1 LGSGKTRDRKINMN
15 ITKGLNNPSDKNA
28 TLEKEETSAAMS
40 IQKALDNLNHSM
52 SRFERR
58 SSIPFE
64 AFLNELVANPSVVI
78 RNVFQIFHDMIKA
91 YVGEGIEEYPD
102 DPESIHYVQ
111 YDCTKL
117 FVEGADYP
125 FFADRLFAN
134 RLISLV
140 EALKRGAQQNKI
152 YIFKGPP
159 GCGKSTFL
167 NNLLMKFEEY
177 ANTNAGLRYETVWHF
192 DRKILKDFRNYDTHP
207 VLEKLSRL
215 LEGTLPDQSEQTP
228 EDKLQNSLQGSE
240 AYTAAHY
247 SPRLLD
253 EFIEVPC
260 PSHDNP
266 LLMIPKHHRREFLDD
281 LFKNNEFKWKLAT
294 EKEYDWVFRDNPCTI
309 CSSLYEA
316 LLDRLQSPQKVFDML
331 YSRPYRFNRRLG
343 EGISVFNPGDKPLGR
358 SVINN
363 PILQKH
369 IDSLLRDSTRVQYIY
384 SRYAKTNNG
393 VYALMDVKS
402 HNTER
407 LSELHNIISEGVHK
421 VEDIEENVNS
431 LLLAVMNPEDEKNIQ
446 EFQSFLDRVEYI
458 TIPYVMDLATEVEIY
473 REIFGKHIDE
483 RFLPRVLHNFAR
495 VIISTRLNQKSEAML
510 EWINDPNKYRL
521 YCDENLQLL
530 KMEIY
535 TGYIPAWLEEEDVKK
550 LTAKLRRKIIAE
562 SEKEGEHG
570 ISGRDSIKIFNKFYS
585 AYAKKEK
592 LINMSDLCKFFTK
605 IHSSVKNLIP
615 RGFLDSLLRMYDYT
629 ILQEVKESLYYYNQE
644 QISREIQNY
653 LFAINFEIDSV
664 ETCTYT
670 GEKLTITEEFLTG
683 IESRLL
689 GTKMDA
695 NQRKSFRASSQKE
708 YTSKTLTQEIMVE
721 ELPITATKIFQSM
734 HDRYVYNLKEKV
746 LDPFLENEN
755 FRRAIKDY
763 NSEDF
768 KTYDRRIRDDV
779 SYLIDN
785 LCKKYLYAEQGA
797 KEVCMYVI
805 DNDLAQK
812 FSNP

>member
-1 LGSGKTRDRKINMN
+1 MTRDWKINMN
-15 ITKGLNNPSDKNA
+15 
-28 TLEKEETSAAMS
+28 TSKKKDNLPDTDALLSQDEAPEVSS
-40 IQKALDNLNHSM
+40 IQKALDNLNQSM
-52 SRFERR
+52 NQFERR

-64 AFLNELVANPSVVI
+64 AFLDGLITNPSGVI
-78 RNVFQIFHDMIKA
+78 RNVFQIFHDMMKA
-91 YVGEGIEEYPD
+91 YVGEGVEEYPN
-102 DPESIHYVQ
+102 DPESIHYVL

-117 FVEGADYP
+117 FVDGSDYP

-177 ANTNAGLRYETVWHF
+177 ANTSAGLRYESVWRF
-192 DRKILKDFRNYDTHP
+192 DRKILQDFTTYDTHP
-207 VLEKLSRL
+207 VLEKLARL
-215 LEGTLPDQSEQTP
+215 LEGSMSEQLY
-228 EDKLQNSLQGSE
+228 EAKLQNSLQSSE
-240 AYTAAHY
+240 AYAAAHY
-247 SPRLLD
+247 ATHLID
-253 EFIEVPC
+253 DFIEVPC

-281 LFKNNEFKWKLAT
+281 LFKNNEFKWKLST

-316 LLDRLQSPQKVFDML
+316 LLDRLQSSQKVFDML
-331 YSRPYRFNRRLG
+331 YARPYRFNRRLG
-343 EGISVFNPGDKPLGR
+343 EGISVFNPGDKPSGQN
-358 SVINN
+358 VINN

-369 IDSLLRDSTRVQYIY
+369 IDSLLGDSTRVQYIY

-393 VYALMDVKS
+393 IYALMDVKS

-483 RFLPRVLHNFAR
+483 GFLPRVLHNFAR

-510 EWINDPNKYRL
+510 EWISDPNRYRL
-521 YCDENLQLL
+521 FCDENLQLL

-535 TGYIPAWLEEEDVKK
+535 TGYIPAWLEEEDIKK

-585 AYAKKEK
+585 AYAKNEK

-605 IHSSVKNLIP
+605 IHSSVKDLIP

-653 LFAINFEIDSV
+653 LFAINFEIGSI

-670 GEKLTITEEFLTG
+670 GERLTITEEFLSG

-689 GTKMDA
+689 GAKADS
-695 NQRKSFRASSQKE
+695 NQRKTFRASSQKE

-721 ELPITATKIFQSM
+721 GLPVTGTKIFQSM

-763 NSEDF
+763 NNEEF
-768 KTYDRRIRDDV
+768 KTYDSRIRDDV

-785 LCKKYLYAEQGA
+785 LCKKYLYSEQGA
-797 KEVCMYVI
+797 KEVCIYVI

-812 FSNP
+812 FASP

>member
-1 LGSGKTRDRKINMN
+1 
-15 ITKGLNNPSDKNA
+15 
-28 TLEKEETSAAMS
+28 
-40 IQKALDNLNHSM
+40 
-52 SRFERR
+52 
-58 SSIPFE
+58 
-64 AFLNELVANPSVVI
+64 
-78 RNVFQIFHDMIKA
+78 
-91 YVGEGIEEYPD
+91 
-102 DPESIHYVQ
+102 
-111 YDCTKL
+111 
-117 FVEGADYP
+117 
-125 FFADRLFAN
+125 
-134 RLISLV
+134 
-140 EALKRGAQQNKI
+140 
-152 YIFKGPP
+152 
-159 GCGKSTFL
+159 
-167 NNLLMKFEEY
+167 
-177 ANTNAGLRYETVWHF
+177 
-192 DRKILKDFRNYDTHP
+192 
-207 VLEKLSRL
+207 
-215 LEGTLPDQSEQTP
+215 
-228 EDKLQNSLQGSE
+228 
-240 AYTAAHY
+240 
-247 SPRLLD
+247 
-253 EFIEVPC
+253 
-260 PSHDNP
+260 
-266 LLMIPKHHRREFLDD
+266 MIPKHHRREFFDD
-281 LFKNNEFKWKLAT
+281 LFKNDEFKWKLAT
-294 EKEYDWVFRDNPCTI
+294 EKEYDWVFRDSPCTI

-331 YSRPYRFNRRLG
+331 YARPYRFNRRLG
-343 EGISVFNPGDKPLGR
+343 EGISVFNPGDKPLGQG
-358 SVINN
+358 VMNN

-369 IDSLLRDSTRVQYIY
+369 INSLLRDSNRVQYIY

-393 VYALMDVKS
+393 IYALMDVKS

-458 TIPYVMDLATEVEIY
+458 TIPYVMDLSTEVEIY

-495 VIISTRLNQKSEAML
+495 VIISSRLNQKSEAML
-510 EWINDPNKYRL
+510 EWISDPNKYRL

-535 TGYIPAWLEEEDVKK
+535 TGYIPAWLAEEDLKK

-570 ISGRDSIKIFNKFYS
+570 VSGRDSIKIFNEFYS

-605 IHSSVKNLIP
+605 IHSSVKDLIP

-644 QISREIQNY
+644 QISRDIQNY
-653 LFAINFEIDSV
+653 LFAINFEIGAV

-670 GEKLTITEEFLTG
+670 GEKLVITEEFLDG

-689 GTKMDA
+689 GSKTD
-695 NQRKSFRASSQKE
+695 NTQRKAFRAASQKE

-721 ELPITATKIFQSM
+721 GLPITDAKIFQSL

-763 NSEDF
+763 NREDF
-768 KTYDRRIRDDV
+768 KTYDQRIRDDV

-785 LCKKYLYAEQGA
+785 LCRKYHYAEQGA
-797 KEVCMYVI
+797 KEVCIYVI

>member
-1 LGSGKTRDRKINMN
+1 MN
-15 ITKGLNNPSDKNA
+15 TTKGLKKPSDKSVPLDQENA
-28 TLEKEETSAAMS
+28 SETIS

-52 SRFERR
+52 SKLERR
-58 SSIPFE
+58 SSIPF
-64 AFLNELVANPSVVI
+64 ASFLNELVANPSDVI
-78 RNVFQIFHDMIKA
+78 RNVFQIFHDMMKA
-91 YVGEGIEEYPD
+91 YVGEGVEEYPD
-102 DPESIHYVQ
+102 DPESIHYVL

-117 FVEGADYP
+117 FVEGSDYP

-134 RLISLV
+134 RLVSLV

-192 DRKILKDFRNYDTHP
+192 DRKILKDFRNYDSHP
-207 VLEKLSRL
+207 VLERL
-215 LEGTLPDQSEQTP
+215 LRILEGPSPDQTEPAS

-240 AYTAAHY
+240 AYAAAHY

-253 EFIEVPC
+253 DFIEVPC

-266 LLMIPKHHRREFLDD
+266 LLIIPKHHRREFLDD
-281 LFKNNEFKWKLAT
+281 LFKNNEFKWKLST

-316 LLDRLQSPQKVFDML
+316 LLDRLENPQKVFDML
-331 YSRPYRFNRRLG
+331 YARPYRFNRRLG

-358 SVINN
+358 SVITN
-363 PILQKH
+363 PILQRH
-369 IDSLLRDSTRVQYIY
+369 IDNLLSDSTRVQYIY

-393 VYALMDVKS
+393 IYALMDVKS
-402 HNTER
+402 HNTDR
-407 LSELHNIISEGVHK
+407 LTELHNIISEGVHK

-495 VIISTRLNQKSEAML
+495 VIISSRLNQKSEAML

-535 TGYIPAWLEEEDVKK
+535 TGYIPSWLEEEDVKK

-562 SEKEGEHG
+562 SEKEGEQG
-570 ISGRDSIKIFNKFYS
+570 VSGRDSIKIFNKFYS

-605 IHSSVKNLIP
+605 IHSSVKDLIP

-670 GEKLTITEEFLTG
+670 GEKLTITEEFLSG

-695 NQRKSFRASSQKE
+695 NQRKAFRASSQKE